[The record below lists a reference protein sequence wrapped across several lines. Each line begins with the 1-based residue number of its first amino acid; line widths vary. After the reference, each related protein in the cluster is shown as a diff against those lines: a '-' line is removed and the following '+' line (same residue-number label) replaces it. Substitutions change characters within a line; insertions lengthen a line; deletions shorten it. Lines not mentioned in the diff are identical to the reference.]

1 MAPYFPLFVNL
12 EGQACIVVGGGAV
25 GARKARSLTDF
36 GARVTVLDPAPSPDM
51 EDLGRQGLVTILTRP
66 YGGPEE
72 LAGARLV
79 IAATGSRE
87 LNREVSR
94 DARAAGL
101 PVNVADDPSLCTF
114 FFPAL
119 VRRGELT
126 AGISTSGACPA
137 LAARLRKDLDERWP
151 AGLGEALEF
160 LKTERQRLKA
170 SAAPG
175 ERRRQLDR
183 LISEILENR

>member
-1 MAPYFPLFVNL
+1 MAPYFPLFVSL
-12 EGQACIVVGGGAV
+12 DGQLCIVVGGGAV
-25 GARKARSLTDF
+25 AARKARSLADF
-36 GARVTVLDPAPSPDM
+36 GALITVLDPAPSPEM
-51 EDLGRQGLVTILTRP
+51 EDLGRQGLVKLFPRP
-66 YGGPEE
+66 YGGPGE

-87 LNREVSR
+87 LNREVSQ
-94 DARAAGL
+94 DARSAGL
-101 PVNVADDPSLCTF
+101 PVNVADDPLLCTF

-137 LAARLRKDLDERWP
+137 LAARLRKDLDDQWP

-160 LKTERQRLKA
+160 LKGERQRLRA

-183 LISEILENR
+183 LISGILKT